1 MPEMG
6 YDRGMIYLA
15 VGTAALFLLIWV
27 TTGKRSLVKRPEW
40 RIGAAVLSSGAFAAA
55 AYMGLRRQWAGA
67 VIMLVFGL
75 WLAMSARYPRA
86 GAAKVPAAQDLGLNE
101 AYEILDLKP
110 GASRDEIQAAYTRLM
125 KLVHP
130 DRGGGAGLAAR
141 LNAARDRLLK
151 K

>member
-1 MPEMG
+1 MG
-6 YDRGMIYLA
+6 YERRMNYLA
-15 VGTAALFLLIWV
+15 LGAVALLIVLWM
-27 TTGKRSLVKRPEW
+27 TSGKRTVFKRPEW
-40 RIGAAVLSSGAFAAA
+40 RIGVAVFSTGAFAAA

-67 VIMLVFGL
+67 VVMLVIGL
-75 WLAMSARYPRA
+75 WLAMSARYPRK
-86 GAAKVPAAQDLGLNE
+86 GSAKATAPQDLSLNE

-110 GASRDEIQAAYTRLM
+110 GASREEIQAAYTRLM